1 MYLYKPEDGFSVS
14 VLYVNKEM
22 LNINLLQNAREIHEN
37 EEDDTDKDNLELNL
51 TRHAEIEE
59 ENEYDESEEKD
70 EVVNSRLVFDD
81 EDYSN
86 DEVLK
91 MVHKRNMSENSMC
104 TLIFDAENT
113 DIDWNNT
120 NYKD

>member
-113 DIDWNNT
+113 DID
-120 NYKD
+120 

>member
-1 MYLYKPEDGFSVS
+1 MYLYKPEGGFSVS

-22 LNINLLQNAREIHEN
+22 LNINLLQNASEVHEN
-37 EEDDTDKDNLELNL
+37 REDDIEKDNVELNL
-51 TRHAEIEE
+51 ARHAEIRE
-59 ENEYDESEEKD
+59 EN
-70 EVVNSRLVFDD
+70 EVVNSRLIFDD

>member
-1 MYLYKPEDGFSVS
+1 MYLYKPEGGFSVS

-22 LNINLLQNAREIHEN
+22 LNINLLQNASEVHEN
-37 EEDDTDKDNLELNL
+37 REDDIEKDNVELNL
-51 TRHAEIEE
+51 ARHAEIRE
-59 ENEYDESEEKD
+59 EN

-91 MVHKRNMSENSMC
+91 MVHKRNMNENSMC

-113 DIDWNNT
+113 YID
-120 NYKD
+120 